1 MGKMVVVE
9 GVMGVGKTTLLHQI
23 FREIHIPY
31 VEQDFEHNICLDD
44 FYAGADCVFPK
55 QMIFLFSNFHI
66 LHNAENKSDYFLSD
80 FCFER
85 SLIMSRNSLTGKELS
100 LYEESYLY
108 LKQKLTFR
116 KMLIFLHGDES
127 TILGNVQ
134 KRGRP
139 NEKNVTLEYID
150 SCQCALVDNI
160 CNIDSDEVIM
170 ININDVDILSQRF
183 VEYLSQ
189 RINKFLSSD

>member
-23 FREIHIPY
+23 LREIHIPY

-66 LHNAENKSDYFLSD
+66 LNSAESNSDCFFSD

-85 SLIMSRNSLTGKELS
+85 SLIMSINSLMGKELS

-116 KMLIFLHGDES
+116 KMLIFLYGDDS
-127 TILGNVQ
+127 TILDNIQ

-139 NEKNVTLEYID
+139 NEKNVTLEYIE
-150 SCQCALVDNI
+150 SCQRSLLDGI
-160 CNIDSDEVIM
+160 YNIDSDEVIT
-170 ININDVDILSQRF
+170 ININEVDILSQEF
-183 VEYLSQ
+183 VEDLSQ
-189 RINKFLSSD
+189 RINKFLSSE

>member
-23 FREIHIPY
+23 IREIHIPY

-44 FYAGADCVFPK
+44 FYAGADCAFSK

-66 LHNAENKSDYFLSD
+66 LHSAENNSDNFLSD

-85 SLIMSRNSLTGKELS
+85 SLIMSRKSLMGKELS

-116 KMLIFLHGDES
+116 KMLIFLYGDER
-127 TILGNVQ
+127 TILNNIQ
-134 KRGRP
+134 NRGRS

-160 CNIDSDEVIM
+160 CHIDSDEVLM
-170 ININDVDILSQRF
+170 ININDVDILSQEF
-183 VEYLSQ
+183 VEYITR
-189 RINKFLSSD
+189 RIRKFLFSD